1 MTTLNA
7 VLDLGRGGL
16 GAMGAGLSVTSE
28 NINGANLPGYV
39 RRSANLEAFLR
50 TKGVAGGVQYK
61 GTLRAFDRISARRL
75 ALEHGMLGSASA
87 RSGALAQTEQVLV
100 PGEGVAIDDA
110 IGELFASFEQLA
122 SKADDPTARKEVIA
136 AAQKVAQRFQ
146 QAGAGLATQRDD
158 LFTQAQGV
166 ATEINQELGELAA
179 LNDKIVQATSD
190 DGARAELLDRRDQL
204 VDSISNKIGTQV
216 IHNDDDTVTLLSSG
230 ASLVDGNRAA
240 TVQVGLDAVG
250 DMSIAFQNGSSST
263 DVSTK
268 VNEGT
273 LGGLKEVRDQDLAK
287 LQTDLDQFAF
297 DFATAV
303 NTMHASGVGLDG
315 VGGRPLFEAKGGGPI
330 PPPPGTAY
338 VFDVAA
344 AVVSDPDAVAAS
356 TTNAGL
362 PGGND
367 LALQLADLANGAL
380 PGGGTPAERFGS
392 LVGDVGAMKKAA
404 DGDLSLRTSTV
415 AHVVATRESTSG
427 VSLDEEMVALSRYQ
441 RAYEANL
448 QVVQAADEMMAQL
461 MQMV

>member
-16 GAMGAGLSVTSE
+16 VAQGAGLSVTSE

-39 RRSANLEAFLR
+39 RRSATLEAFLR
-50 TKGVAGGVQYK
+50 TRGVAGGVQYT
-61 GTLRAFDRISARRL
+61 GTARAFDRISSRRL
-75 ALEHGMLGSASA
+75 ALEHGMLGSAQA
-87 RSGALAQTEQVLV
+87 RSDALGQTEQVLV
-100 PGEGVAIDDA
+100 PSEGMAIDDA
-110 IGELFASFEQLA
+110 VGELFAAFEQLG
-122 SKADDPTARKEVIA
+122 SKANDPTARKEVLA
-136 AAQKVAQRFQ
+136 AAQQVAQRFQ

-158 LFTQAQGV
+158 LLTQAQSV
-166 ATEINQELGELAA
+166 AADLNQQLGELAA
-179 LNDKIVQATSD
+179 LNEKIAQATND

-204 VDSISNKIGTQV
+204 VDAVSERIGAQV

-250 DMSIAFQNGSSST
+250 DMSIAFQNGSSVT

-273 LGGLKEVRDQDLAK
+273 LGGLREARDQDLAK
-287 LQTDLDQFAF
+287 LQTDLDQFAY
-297 DFATAV
+297 DVATQV
-303 NTMHASGVGLDG
+303 NTLHASGFGLDG
-315 VGGRPLFEAKGGGPI
+315 VSGRSIFEAKGGGPI
-330 PPPPGTAY
+330 PAPPGSAY
-338 VFDVAA
+338 AFDVAA
-344 AVVSDPDAVAAS
+344 AVATDPDAIAAS
-356 TTNAGL
+356 TTAAGL

-367 LALQLADLANGAL
+367 LALSLAELAHGAL

-392 LVGDVGAMKKAA
+392 LVGDLGTMKKAA
-404 DGDLSLRTSTV
+404 DGDVTLRTSTV

-427 VSLDEEMVALSRYQ
+427 VNLDEEMVALSRYQ

-448 QVVQAADEMMAQL
+448 QVVQAADEMMTQL
-461 MQMV
+461 MQMI